1 MTKKLYKK
9 LMVLFLSFTMIVF
22 TAAMIFMMSNAVT
35 KVRNLE
41 AEYVNNITN
50 NIVEDI
56 RSGTQVDARYLET
69 FDCYIKITDGN
80 NSYESPVVY
89 NTASDI
95 LIKRFKTQKSIL
107 WGSMILDLRTHKESN
122 RTASTVIGE
131 EKDRYYGMHCMFTTD
146 GNTSYDLIILS
157 PQSSAWKIV
166 RTYCNWYPLLWLGTY
181 VLRILAS
188 GVLMGKAVQPI
199 ESAMQSQ
206 KEFIASASH
215 ELKTPLAVIQV
226 SAETLDTDK
235 MDATAAQ
242 KQKVILEECT
252 LMSNLINS
260 LLALASS
267 DSGSWKMD
275 LRENDVD
282 SLLIETWEVFSESA
296 QKNNIHLDWDVEKH
310 YPKLYCDK
318 ERIMQVF
325 GILLDNAIAHAKS
338 NDTIQMGAKAEANYI
353 VFYVKDHGC
362 GIADKDKEKIFD
374 RFYTGDASRTN
385 KNHYGL
391 GLSIAKEIV
400 RLHHGTISLK
410 DTPGGGCTFEIY
422 IPIEKAT
429 C

>member
-1 MTKKLYKK
+1 MTKKLCNK
-9 LMVLFLSFTMIVF
+9 LLVLFLLFTMSIF
-22 TAAMIFMMSNAVT
+22 TAAMIFIMSNAVA

-41 AEYVNNITN
+41 SDYVSNITN
-50 NIVEDI
+50 SIIEDV
-56 RSGTQVDARYLET
+56 RNGAQVDARYLET

-80 NSYESPVVY
+80 DSYESPVVY
-89 NTASDI
+89 NTTSDI
-95 LIKRFKTQKSIL
+95 LIKRFKTQKSML
-107 WGSMILDLRTHKESN
+107 WGSMVLDLRTHKESS
-122 RTASTVIGE
+122 RTASTVIGD
-131 EKDRYYGMHCMFTTD
+131 EKDRYYGMRCMFTTD
-146 GNTSYDLIILS
+146 GNIKYDVIILS
-157 PQSSAWKIV
+157 PQSSVWKIV
-166 RTYCNWYPLLWLGTY
+166 RTYCNWYPLLWLGTFALMY
-181 VLRILAS
+181 LAS
-188 GVLMGKAVQPI
+188 WFLIGKAVQPI
-199 ESAMQSQ
+199 ENAMQSQ

-226 SAETLDTDK
+226 STETLNADK
-235 MDATAAQ
+235 MDAAAVQ
-242 KQKVILEECT
+242 KQRIILEECAR
-252 LMSNLINS
+252 MSNLINS
-260 LLALASS
+260 LLTLASS

-282 SLLIETWEVFSESA
+282 TLLIETWEAFSESA
-296 QKNNIHLDWDVEKH
+296 QKNNIHLDWDVDKH

-318 ERIMQVF
+318 ERIIQVL

-338 NDTIQMGAKAEANYI
+338 NDTIQMGAMTEANYI